1 MIAASMPRG
10 WKSERMSDFDDVRCL
25 DVALADKLQ
34 IYSSKMKGR
43 VPDVADAYQ
52 RLVDRLRAA
61 GAGSEALGIGDRF
74 PAFALPD
81 ASGRIRRLEDFLVEG
96 PLVASFNRGHWCA
109 FCRMELLELQGIH
122 EEIRS
127 YGANLVSVQPE
138 TAQFTHRLKS
148 EFGIGFPVL
157 TDLDNGFALRANLM
171 IALGSAVQEAFR
183 KRGTELAL
191 FQGGN
196 AAWFVPIPA
205 TYVIDTSG
213 MIAGAHVDP
222 DFRNRMAPAEIL
234 SALEAIKAKN

>member
-1 MIAASMPRG
+1 
-10 WKSERMSDFDDVRCL
+10 MSDFDDVRCL

-109 FCRMELLELQGIH
+109 FCRMELLELQDIH

-213 MIAGAHVDP
+213 MIAAAHVDP
-222 DFRNRMAPAEIL
+222 DFRNRMAPADIL
-234 SALEAIKAKN
+234 SALDAIEAKN

>member
-1 MIAASMPRG
+1 
-10 WKSERMSDFDDVRCL
+10 MSDFDDVRCL

-213 MIAGAHVDP
+213 MIAAAHVDP

>member
-1 MIAASMPRG
+1 
-10 WKSERMSDFDDVRCL
+10 MSDFDDVRCL
-25 DVALADKLQ
+25 DVALADKLE
-34 IYSSKMKGR
+34 IYFSKMKGR

-52 RLVDRLRAA
+52 QLVDRLSAA
-61 GAGSEALGIGDRF
+61 GAGSEALRVGDRF

-81 ASGRIRRLEDFLVEG
+81 ASGRIRRLEDFLCEG
-96 PLVASFNRGHWCA
+96 PLVVSFNRGHWCA
-109 FCRMELLELQGIH
+109 FCRMELLELQDTF
-122 EEIRS
+122 EKIRS
-127 YGANLVSVQPE
+127 RGANLVSVQPE

-148 EFGIGFPVL
+148 DFGIGFPVL

-205 TYVIDTSG
+205 TYVIDMSG
-213 MIAGAHVDP
+213 VIAATHVDP
-222 DFRNRMAPAEIL
+222 DFRNRMAPADIL
-234 SALEAIKAKN
+234 SALDTIKARN